1 MEQKLI
7 MGCEKE
13 IKYIN
18 ALNHIQVCLK
28 IKPTLDINLNAVPIT
43 KSREKFQTDIK
54 SPPKKETNYIC
65 FLDLL

>member
-7 MGCEKE
+7 MGCERE

-28 IKPTLDINLNAVPIT
+28 IKPTLDINENPVSIT
-43 KSREKFQTDIK
+43 ESRENFQIDIEL
-54 SPPKKETNYIC
+54 PPKKETNYIC